1 MQRENKE
8 SPGAASTRGGD
19 PDFNAAKQLYAEQY
33 GDAIVS
39 NWHWKLGFLAMSLVA
54 VALLYLNLTTIAV
67 LRDFKP
73 IFVRV
78 DQLGR
83 AEVVAYEDLTYRPEA
98 HTSRYFLTDFVRT
111 YYGRNRYLIERN
123 FEKSLRFLD
132 DELAR
137 SVRTAWEKNDV
148 IREFLR
154 NSDHADVEI
163 EVKQVALE
171 QLREP
176 PFKAAVDFDQVFYNP
191 VDRSERARDS
201 YTANFIFVFRDHI
214 PKDTLLVNPIGLA
227 ITYFRED
234 HAFDPEKVSVR

>member
-1 MQRENKE
+1 MNDMR
-8 SPGAASTRGGD
+8 ASDNTSAQVQTD
-19 PDFNAAKQLYAEQY
+19 PQFNAAKQLYAEQY

-39 NWHWKLGFLAMSLVA
+39 NWHWKLGFLAMSIIA
-54 VALLYLNLTTIAV
+54 VGLLYFNLSTIAV

-78 DQLGR
+78 DAVGR
-83 AEVVAYEDLTYRPEA
+83 AEVAKYDDLTYRPEA
-98 HTSRYFLTDFVRT
+98 HTIRYFLSDFVRT
-111 YYGRNRYLIERN
+111 YYGRNRYLIEQN

-132 DELAR
+132 NELAR
-137 SVRTAWEKNDV
+137 SVRNAWEKNDV
-148 IREFLR
+148 IQEFLR
-154 NSDHADVEI
+154 NSDHADIEI
-163 EVKQVALE
+163 EVNQVALE
-171 QLREP
+171 QLSDP
-176 PFKAAVDFDQVFYNP
+176 PFKASVDFDQVFYNP

-234 HAFDPEKVSVR
+234 RAFDPERVSLR

>member
-1 MQRENKE
+1 MSDDK
-8 SPGAASTRGGD
+8 PSTAD
-19 PDFNAAKQLYAEQY
+19 HQFNAAKRLYAEQY

-54 VALLYLNLTTIAV
+54 LGLLYLNLTTVGV

-78 DQLGR
+78 DQIGR
-83 AEVVAYEDLTYRPEA
+83 AEVVKYDDLTYRPEA
-98 HTSRYFLTDFVRT
+98 HTIRYFLSDFVRT

-123 FEKSLRFLD
+123 FDKSLLFLD
-132 DELAR
+132 NELAR

-154 NSDHADVEI
+154 NSEHADIEI

-176 PFKAAVDFDQVFYNP
+176 PFKASVEFDQVFYNP
-191 VDRSERARDS
+191 VDRSERARDG

-214 PKDTLLVNPIGLA
+214 PQDTLLVNPIGLA

-234 HAFDPEKVSVR
+234 RAFDPERVSVR

>member
-1 MQRENKE
+1 MNDHA
-8 SPGAASTRGGD
+8 SPEHAS
-19 PDFNAAKQLYAEQY
+19 PDLQFNAAKRLYAEQY

-54 VALLYLNLTTIAV
+54 AGLLYMNLRTIGV

-78 DQLGR
+78 DEVGR
-83 AEVVAYEDLTYRPEA
+83 AEVVKYDDLTYRPEA
-98 HTSRYFLTDFVRT
+98 HTVRYFLSDFVRT

-123 FEKSLRFLD
+123 FEKSLLFLEND
-132 DELAR
+132 LAR
-137 SVRTAWEKNDV
+137 SVRNAWEKNDV

-154 NSDHADVEI
+154 NSDHADIEI

-171 QLREP
+171 QLSEP
-176 PFKAAVDFDQVFYNP
+176 PFKASVDFDQVFYNP
-191 VDRSERARDS
+191 VDRSERTRDA
-201 YTANFIFVFRDHI
+201 YTANFIFVFRDRI
-214 PKDTLLVNPIGLA
+214 PQDTLLVNPIGLA

-234 HAFDPEKVSVR
+234 RAFGPERMSGQ